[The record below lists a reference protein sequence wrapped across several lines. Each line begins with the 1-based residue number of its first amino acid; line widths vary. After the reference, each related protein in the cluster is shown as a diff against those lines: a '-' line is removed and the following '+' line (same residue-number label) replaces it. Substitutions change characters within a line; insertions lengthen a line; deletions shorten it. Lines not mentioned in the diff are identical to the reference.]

1 MPSHFL
7 YTFCLVSGLIFGII
21 LELFGGPGGVL
32 EVILW
37 SPVVFE
43 QKEGYVLNC
52 GVFMGP
58 FWRPTWGPKFT
69 FMLQDALKSPS
80 RGVWEAFF

>member
-1 MPSHFL
+1 MSR
-7 YTFCLVSGLIFGII
+7 
-21 LELFGGPGGVL
+21 GVL

-43 QKEGYVLNC
+43 QKEGYVLKS
-52 GVFMGP
+52 VFFFVP
-58 FWRPTWGPKFT
+58 FWRPTWDPKFT

-80 RGVWEAFF
+80 GGVWEAFF